1 MPIEFVQ
8 ANNDH
13 LMRYASVPIS
23 FKVRSRLRVT
33 PIEGGL
39 GGLVLVQEP
48 VDPPWIKDYDVDEP
62 PITWSSLFDMH
73 TWILIIATA
82 NNGRVVGGATVAY
95 DTPGIHMLEGRKDLA
110 VLWDIR
116 VHPEMRGKGV
126 GTLLYRAAA
135 EWARSRADGKTVRQ
149 LKAETQN
156 INVDACRFY
165 ASQGAVLG
173 AINSYAYSSTQYA
186 SETMLLW
193 YKDLV

>member
-1 MPIEFVQ
+1 MPIDFLPP
-8 ANNDH
+8 NSDT

-23 FKVRSRLRVT
+23 FTVRSRLRVT

-48 VDPPWIKDYDVDEP
+48 VDTPWMKDYDVDEP
-62 PITWSSLFDMH
+62 PITWPNLFDMH
-73 TWILIIATA
+73 NWALIIATA

-95 DTPGIHMLEGRKDLA
+95 DTPGIHMLEGRRDLA

-126 GTLLYRAAA
+126 GSLLYRAACD
-135 EWARSRADGKTVRQ
+135 WARSRGDGKTVRQ

-165 ASQGAVLG
+165 AAQGAVLG
-173 AINSYAYSSTQYA
+173 AINSYGYSGTKYA
-186 SETMLLW
+186 DEAMLLW

>member
-1 MPIEFVQ
+1 MPIDFLPP
-8 ANNDH
+8 NSDT

-23 FKVRSRLRVT
+23 FTVRSRLRVT

-48 VDPPWIKDYDVDEP
+48 VDPPWMKDYDVDEP
-62 PITWSSLFDMH
+62 PITWPNLFDMH
-73 TWILIIATA
+73 NWALIIATA

-95 DTPGIHMLEGRKDLA
+95 DTPGIHMLEGRRDLV

-126 GTLLYRAAA
+126 GSLLYRAACD
-135 EWARSRADGKTVRQ
+135 WARSRGDGKTVRQ

-165 ASQGAVLG
+165 AAQGAVLG
-173 AINSYAYSSTQYA
+173 AINSYGYSGTKYA
-186 SETMLLW
+186 DEAMLLW